1 MGDDAEVPSE
11 AEWLNRVVVEF
22 ERPLSR
28 YALSI
33 TRNADGAL
41 DAVQETFL
49 LLVQHVGEVDRAHP
63 APWLFTVCR
72 TKAIDLLRRG
82 GRMEAH
88 AQEDLA
94 QRASAD
100 PPAEEMAALREG
112 VSEVERLLALLPPR
126 EREVLRLKFQEG
138 LRYKE
143 IAAVTGLSVSHVGVM
158 IHQAMARLRRR
169 KAGPSSGA

>member
-1 MGDDAEVPSE
+1 MGNDADVPSE
-11 AEWLNRVVVEF
+11 AEWLNRVVAEF

-33 TRNADGAL
+33 THNVDRAL

-49 LLVQHVGEVDRAHP
+49 LLVQHAGEIDRAHP

-72 TKAIDLLRRG
+72 TKAIDLLRKD

-88 AQEDLA
+88 PREDLA
-94 QRASAD
+94 QRASVD
-100 PPAEEMAALREG
+100 PPAEDVAVLREDIT
-112 VSEVERLLALLPPR
+112 EVERTLALLPPR

-143 IAAVTGLSVSHVGVM
+143 IAAVTGLSISHVGVM

-169 KAGPSSGA
+169 KAGPPNGA